1 MTYTYSIFYKQIYFS
16 ISLKFSVFHVK
27 LHIFRGNCKT
37 KICQWKRPIRT
48 KEQQLSFFIACQK
61 PRAFCGLNVKL
72 VDRIAFSFSPAV
84 SFNYK
89 FPGYCSTKISIIFL
103 VQQIK
108 LNNQIKIRQDRFGI
122 SCVCR
127 QNGTEVKS
135 HLLVTKYSA
144 SEPWRNARL
153 EPRSQTA
160 QRIRGIGA

>member
-1 MTYTYSIFYKQIYFS
+1 MEETYKNYRPTTQFLYSLSKAQSFLWFK
-16 ISLKFSVFHVK
+16 
-27 LHIFRGNCKT
+27 CKT
-37 KICQWKRPIRT
+37 GLSDGIQFFASCQF
-48 KEQQLSFFIACQK
+48 QLQISWILF
-61 PRAFCGLNVKL
+61 
-72 VDRIAFSFSPAV
+72 
-84 SFNYK
+84 Y
-89 FPGYCSTKISIIFL
+89 KISIIFL

-144 SEPWRNARL
+144 SEPWRNAGL

-160 QRIRGIGA
+160 QRNPGIGQQFECGQWWDGLTKN

>member
-1 MTYTYSIFYKQIYFS
+1 M
-16 ISLKFSVFHVK
+16 
-27 LHIFRGNCKT
+27 HIFRGNCKT

-61 PRAFCGLNVKL
+61 PRAFCGLNVKQKL
-72 VDRIAFSFSPAV
+72 VYRMAFSFSPAFQFQLQI
-84 SFNYK
+84 SWILFY
-89 FPGYCSTKISIIFL
+89 KISIIFL

-108 LNNQIKIRQDRFGI
+108 LNNQITIRHDRFGI

-153 EPRSQTA
+153 EPRSLTA
-160 QRIRGIGA
+160 QRNRGIGA